1 MKSKDDVKLP
11 PEDEPEA
18 LDADTAPEIRAPEL
32 SPEERERIAAE
43 VAKQINSELSAA
55 RELTR
60 RELIKQTTAIELQRQ
75 RLEAG
80 LTSAK
85 DDLIEFMID
94 VAPFADDLRWDGK
107 IYQQGQWIKAPR
119 HIYDSMRE
127 AMARSWDAD
136 DRAMIQAM
144 RHRGRR
150 DPMTMPMNTMQREMR
165 MPDGSFTLFHDT
177 RINGRTGAVSHAP
190 GAFGGTL

>member
-55 RELTR
+55 R
-60 RELIKQTTAIELQRQ
+60 ELQRQ